1 MDYNYAMETEAQLET
16 VRLTPYEN
24 FLDGLKV
31 PETKRQYPHRLDK
44 FMSFIG
50 LETVNKERAIQEK
63 CTKLYDMGKNN
74 PELLQSYIIRF
85 INVQKQR
92 IENRELSE
100 GTLANYIK
108 AIKLF
113 CSMNDLLVINWARIR
128 RGMPIERHS
137 ANDRIPTLEEIK
149 QLLEHPDRRLKIIVS
164 IMISSGIRVGSFDYL
179 QWKHVIPIKRK
190 GIIIAAKLLV
200 VNTKINNRRY
210 FTFISPEANNF
221 LKNYIDFRELH
232 GEKITGESWLVRDI
246 WQRVDRSRGPHKL
259 GFAQYPKKIGS
270 ISIRNMLYEA
280 WQTQGVRA
288 KLEPGIRNH
297 EFKSSHSFRKTFETM
312 CQKAKMN
319 HNNIKLLMDHSLGE
333 SQNYH
338 RPSEEDILEDYLKAV
353 DLLTIN
359 EENRLKL
366 KVEKLEIEKTNF
378 EALALDIAQ
387 IKEELKTKKI

>member
-1 MDYNYAMETEAQLET
+1 
-16 VRLTPYEN
+16 
-24 FLDGLKV
+24 
-31 PETKRQYPHRLDK
+31 
-44 FMSFIG
+44 
-50 LETVNKERAIQEK
+50 
-63 CTKLYDMGKNN
+63 MGKNN
-74 PELLQSYIIRF
+74 PQLLQSYIIRF
-85 INVQKQR
+85 IVSQKQR
-92 IENRELSE
+92 IANKELSE
-100 GTLANYIK
+100 GTLSNYVK

-113 CSMNDLLVINWARIR
+113 CSMNDLLVINWDRIR

-149 QLLEHPDRRLKIIVS
+149 KLLEHSDRRIKIIVT

-190 GIIIAAKLLV
+190 GVIIAAKLIV
-200 VNTKINNRRY
+200 TNTKINNRQY
-210 FTFISPEANNF
+210 FSFISPEAYNL
-221 LKNYIDFRELH
+221 LKDYMDFRHLH
-232 GEKITGESWLVRDI
+232 GEKITGESWLIRDT
-246 WQRVDRSRGPHKL
+246 WQKIDRNQGHGHRL
-259 GFAQYPKKIGS
+259 GLAKYPRKIGS
-270 ISIRNMLYEA
+270 ITIRNMLFEA
-280 WQTQGVRA
+280 WQIQGVRP
-288 KLEPGIRNH
+288 KLESGIRNH
-297 EFKSSHSFRKTFETM
+297 EFKSSHSFRKAFETI

-338 RPSEEDILEDYLKAV
+338 RPLEEDILEDYLKAV

-387 IKEELKTKKI
+387 IKEELKNKKI